1 MRQEPN
7 VIVDKFRKSHPMY
20 PDTEFGDS
28 CGYFEVE
35 RTDGDRKYTLR
46 MISSGIQ
53 SRGGWEHVS
62 VSIEDRC
69 PSWDDMCFVKFLFW
83 EPEET
88 VLQFH
93 PAKSDYVNIHEFCL
107 HLWRQVGTK
116 VELPPTNLV

>member
-1 MRQEPN
+1 
-7 VIVDKFRKSHPMY
+7 MY

-46 MISSGIQ
+46 MISSGLQ

-62 VSIEDRC
+62 VSIEDLC
-69 PSWDDMCFVKFLFW
+69 PSWDDMCFVKSLFW

-107 HLWRQVGTK
+107 HLWKQVGAQ
-116 VELPPTNLV
+116 VELPPTHLV

>member
-28 CGYFEVE
+28 CGYFEVD
-35 RTDGDRKYTLR
+35 RTDMGRKYTLR
-46 MISSGIQ
+46 MISSGLQ

-69 PSWDDMCFVKFLFW
+69 PSWDDMCFVKSLFW

-107 HLWRQVGTK
+107 HLWKQAGFQ
-116 VELPPTNLV
+116 VELPPTHLV